1 MRLSTSVQSLK
12 VLPMTNNSANRIQGK
27 ITSKNYL
34 GDSALLEVEVN
45 GTTLLAKLDG
55 DTELSMGD
63 SAAVEFPAHRWH
75 VFP

>member
-1 MRLSTSVQSLK
+1 
-12 VLPMTNNSANRIQGK
+12 
-27 ITSKNYL
+27 
-34 GDSALLEVEVN
+34 VEVN
-45 GTTLLAKLDG
+45 GTTFLAKLNG